1 MMTDKELQEMG
12 FTRDEWNRMIEE
24 ETQYIEDWASN
35 INPNNL

>member
-1 MMTDKELQEMG
+1 MTDKELQEMG
-12 FTRDEWNRMIEE
+12 FTREEWNQMIEE

>member
-12 FTRDEWNRMIEE
+12 FTREEWNQMIEE
-24 ETQYIEDWASN
+24 ETQYIEDWAKT